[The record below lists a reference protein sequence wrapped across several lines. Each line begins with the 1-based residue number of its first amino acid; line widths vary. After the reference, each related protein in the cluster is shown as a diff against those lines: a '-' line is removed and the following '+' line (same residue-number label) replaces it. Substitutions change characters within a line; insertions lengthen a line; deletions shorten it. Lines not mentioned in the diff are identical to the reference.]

1 MDKSTAA
8 RITSRVTAK
17 HRTIIPARPDLA
29 PPSPFRPVPVRVAIA
44 TRGVIRQVAAVVDTD
59 LATHSHG
66 LILADRTFLVPIGLA
81 IWAHRHART
90 ERSEQE
96 TIWLIRE
103 KDLLAR
109 HLLPSSTT
117 VVDQVPHSRYR
128 EIAGRWNR
136 SRANRWGS
144 DEGAIEATASDLI
157 GFVAIG
163 EPEKA
168 VLKTVGAKVNLRLR
182 RMTLLP

>member
-29 PPSPFRPVPVRVAIA
+29 MPSPFRTVPVRLANA
-44 TRGVIRQVAAVVDTD
+44 THGVIRRVQPVADLD

-66 LILADRTFLVPIGLA
+66 LILQDRSFLVPIGLA
-81 IWAHRHART
+81 IWVHRHART
-90 ERSEQE
+90 QRGEHE
-96 TIWLIRE
+96 TLWLIRE
-103 KDLLAR
+103 KDLLAQ

-136 SRANRWGS
+136 SRSNRWGS
-144 DEGAIEATASDLI
+144 EDGAIDATPSDLI
-157 GFVAIG
+157 GFISIG
-163 EPEKA
+163 ETEKA
-168 VLKTVGAKVNLRLR
+168 VLKTLGAKVNLRLR